1 MPASAINSAISSC
14 QSHATQNGITPEH
27 AGALGVLILS
37 QNGLLHD
44 RQTSA
49 MGMSLAAV
57 AARAL
62 MTGFGYNVEQ
72 ALRTLEAWS
81 AEYSRE
87 VSSGSNRDS
96 GA

>member
-1 MPASAINSAISSC
+1 MLVGDPASNVAAVALVRAAITDDKESGVLVLN
-14 QSHATQNGITPEH
+14 QNGM
-27 AGALGVLILS
+27 LDS
-37 QNGLLHD
+37 

-62 MTGFGYNVEQ
+62 MTGFGYNVEV
-72 ALRTLEAWS
+72 ALKTLDAWA

-87 VSSGSNRDS
+87 AANGRNPPAR
-96 GA
+96 